1 MGVHWTCAI
10 PRENPEVE
18 RSKLL
23 SDEEWDALYDK
34 AEELLCRHD
43 DVFDDSI
50 RHTVVRDTIFR
61 HFPNRGVRN
70 LPQAVQPNPHDM
82 SLVRWTGPDVVLGDK
97 LTAML
102 RDSKQEQFRIV
113 PEHICYQLGKSEDNQ
128 TIKVALCT
136 DLTTAEEVIIE
147 ANEFVVCCGAT
158 RTPQLLHAS
167 GIRPKALGHFL
178 CEQPYTFCQVVLKE
192 EIIRSIEN
200 MTFGGLTDDMKK
212 RIHHHKIEHPH
223 DPVPIPIDDK
233 APQV

>member
-1 MGVHWTCAI
+1 VRNNQNPKQDPFTNLDGLAEAFNVGGMGVHWTCAI

-113 PEHICYQLGKSEDNQ
+113 VRS
-128 TIKVALCT
+128 TALT
-136 DLTTAEEVIIE
+136 SIDL
-147 ANEFVVCCGAT
+147 
-158 RTPQLLHAS
+158 
-167 GIRPKALGHFL
+167 
-178 CEQPYTFCQVVLKE
+178 YVL
-192 EIIRSIEN
+192 IN
-200 MTFGGLTDDMKK
+200 
-212 RIHHHKIEHPH
+212 
-223 DPVPIPIDDK
+223 
-233 APQV
+233 